1 MNWRRLRFRTPKSR
15 CSGLSLYEKIQKG
28 YTMRNCQILLG
39 VTILGTALVG
49 ACSNNGAGIQASGGA
64 GGSSSTPS
72 GTGGGNST
80 SGISA
85 SGGATGGRS
94 GSGGAVTSGGAT
106 ATGGATSAGG
116 TMAGSTVGSGGSTAS
131 GGSISTGGITGT
143 GGAMGGTTRSGGA
156 TDSTASAGGTTGG
169 TTSMGGATGG
179 ITTAG
184 GSAGGKGGT
193 TAGTT
198 SAGGA
203 TGGKGGT
210 IGSGGIAG
218 SGGVTTR
225 GGSTG
230 SGGSAGQSGAGGSI
244 LSGPAVAFPG
254 ALGFGKKATGGRG
267 SAVYHVTNLND
278 TGTGSFRDAVSASNR
293 IVVFDVGGYVLLTS
307 AVSAK
312 SNLTIAG
319 QTAPGDGIG
328 FQGFEVSFNA
338 ASNVIVRYVR
348 FRQGLI
354 DPDWRKSGINL
365 LNGSNM
371 IFDHISIEF
380 AQYNN
385 IDAVGAT
392 NITMQYSIN
401 ADPTHQQFGA
411 HTEGGGFFTWYANLW
426 ANAHGRLPLAK
437 ANTQYVNN
445 LAYNYQYAYCAGDT
459 GGSNWHDI
467 INNYFI
473 AGPSTNAPGDDF
485 YQMNAGQTVYA
496 SGNLLD
502 SNADGTLNGTD
513 AGQPGGT
520 TKASKA
526 NSTDTASLPTT
537 SAAAAYA
544 DVLANAGCWPNKRDQ
559 VDSLVIAD
567 VKSLGKSGKLWTDQ
581 TATGLTNQG
590 YGTLAGG
597 TAPVDTDKDG
607 MPDAWETKYGL
618 NPNDPSDA
626 TGDFDKTGYTNIEK
640 YINGIV
646 DGLYP

>member
-1 MNWRRLRFRTPKSR
+1 M
-15 CSGLSLYEKIQKG
+15 KG
-28 YTMRNCQILLG
+28 HTMRNCQVLLG
-39 VTILGTALVG
+39 ITILGTALVG
-49 ACSNNGAGIQASGGA
+49 ACSNGDAGPQASGGQV
-64 GGSSSTPS
+64 S
-72 GTGGGNST
+72 GTGGETGAGGT
-80 SGISA
+80 SN
-85 SGGATGGRS
+85 SGGATGGRA
-94 GSGGAVTSGGAT
+94 GSGGAATVGGAT
-106 ATGGATSAGG
+106 ATGGATSPGG
-116 TMAGSTVGSGGSTAS
+116 TMGGSTVESGGSTAA
-131 GGSISTGGITGT
+131 GGSIGTGGMADT
-143 GGAMGGTTRSGGA
+143 GGAMVGGTTHTGGA
-156 TDSTASAGGTTGG
+156 TDSTTGV
-169 TTSMGGATGG
+169 GGATGG
-179 ITTAG
+179 TTGMG
-184 GSAGGKGGT
+184 GTTGSTTGVGGATGGKGGAT
-193 TAGTT
+193 GGSTSGT
-198 SAGGA
+198 GGA

-210 IGSGGIAG
+210 IGSGGIVG
-218 SGGVTTR
+218 SGGTK
-225 GGSTG
+225 GGA
-230 SGGSAGQSGAGGSI
+230 SGGSAGQSGSGGSI
-244 LSGPAVAFPG
+244 PSGPAVAFPG

-267 SAVYHVTNLND
+267 YAVYHVTNLND
-278 TGTGSFRDAVSASNR
+278 SGAGSFRDAVSAGKR
-293 IVVFDVGGYVLLTS
+293 IVVFDVGGYVLLTT
-307 AVSAK
+307 AVSA
-312 SNLTIAG
+312 SSDLTIAG

-338 ASNVIVRYVR
+338 SSNIIVRYVR

-445 LAYNYQYAYCAGDT
+445 VAYNYQYAYCAGDT

-467 INNYFI
+467 IDNYFI

-520 TKASKA
+520 TKATKA

-544 DVLANAGCWPNKRDQ
+544 DVLANAGCWPQHRDQ

-581 TATGLTNQG
+581 NATGLTNQG

-640 YINGIV
+640 YINGLV

>member
-1 MNWRRLRFRTPKSR
+1 
-15 CSGLSLYEKIQKG
+15 
-28 YTMRNCQILLG
+28 MRNCQVLLG
-39 VTILGTALVG
+39 ITILGTALVG
-49 ACSNNGAGIQASGGA
+49 ACSNDGAGTQASGGA
-64 GGSSSTPS
+64 GGSSSKVS
-72 GTGGGNST
+72 GTGGENGT
-80 SGISA
+80 GGISN

-94 GSGGAVTSGGAT
+94 GSGGAATSGGAT
-106 ATGGATSAGG
+106 AMGGATGAGG
-116 TMAGSTVGSGGSTAS
+116 TMGGSTVGSGGSTAT
-131 GGSISTGGITGT
+131 GGSISTGGVMGT
-143 GGAMGGTTRSGGA
+143 GGAMGGTTRTGGA
-156 TDSTASAGGTTGG
+156 AGNT
-169 TTSMGGATGG
+169 ATGG
-179 ITTAG
+179 AAAGSTSTGGVAGGSAATG
-184 GSAGGKGGT
+184 GSAGGKGGAM
-193 TAGTT
+193 AGTT

-210 IGSGGIAG
+210 IGSGGIAA

-225 GGSTG
+225 GGSSG
-230 SGGSAGQSGAGGSI
+230 SGGSAGQSGSGGTI
-244 LSGPAVAFPG
+244 PSGPAVAFPG

-267 SAVYHVTNLND
+267 YAVYHVTNLND
-278 TGTGSFRDAVSASNR
+278 TGTGSFRDAVSADNR
-293 IVVFDVGGYVLLTS
+293 IVVFDVGGYVLLTT
-307 AVSAK
+307 AVSVK

-328 FQGFEVSFNA
+328 FMGYEVSFNA

-385 IDAVGAT
+385 IDAVDAT
-392 NITMQYSIN
+392 NITVQYSIN

-437 ANTQYVNN
+437 ANTQFVNN
-445 LAYNYQYAYCAGDT
+445 VAYNYQYAYCAGDT

-467 INNYFI
+467 IDNYFI
-473 AGPSTNAPGDDF
+473 AGPSTTSPGDDF
-485 YQMNAGQTVYA
+485 YQMNAGQTVYV

-520 TKASKA
+520 TKATKA

-537 SAAAAYA
+537 SAADAYA
-544 DVLANAGCWPNKRDQ
+544 DVLANAGAWPKNRDQ
-559 VDSLVIAD
+559 VDSLVVAD

-581 TATGLTNQG
+581 NATGLTNQG

>member
-1 MNWRRLRFRTPKSR
+1 
-15 CSGLSLYEKIQKG
+15 
-28 YTMRNCQILLG
+28 LLG
-39 VTILGTALVG
+39 ITILGTALVG
-49 ACSNNGAGIQASGGA
+49 ACSNNGAGTQASGGA

-72 GTGGGNST
+72 GTGGGNGT
-80 SGISA
+80 GGISA

-94 GSGGAVTSGGAT
+94 GSGGAATSGGAT

-116 TMAGSTVGSGGSTAS
+116 TMGSSTVEAGGSTAT
-131 GGSISTGGITGT
+131 GGSIGAGGMTGT
-143 GGAMGGTTRSGGA
+143 GGAMGGTTRTGGA
-156 TDSTASAGGTTGG
+156 TESTTGVGGATGGTTGV
-169 TTSMGGATGG
+169 GGAAGG

-267 SAVYHVTNLND
+267 YAVYHVTNLND
-278 TGTGSFRDAVSASNR
+278 TGAGSFRDAVSAGKR
-293 IVVFDVGGYVLLTS
+293 IVVFDVGGYVLLTT
-307 AVSAK
+307 AVSV
-312 SNLTIAG
+312 SSDLTIAG

-338 ASNVIVRYVR
+338 ASNIIVRYVR

-445 LAYNYQYAYCAGDT
+445 VAYNYQYAYCAGDT

-473 AGPSTNAPGDDF
+473 AGPSTTSPGDDF

-502 SNADGTLNGTD
+502 SNADGTLNGTPVRPMPPR
-513 AGQPGGT
+513 GRPRHGRE
-520 TKASKA
+520 
-526 NSTDTASLPTT
+526 
-537 SAAAAYA
+537 AA
-544 DVLANAGCWPNKRDQ
+544 R
-559 VDSLVIAD
+559 
-567 VKSLGKSGKLWTDQ
+567 
-581 TATGLTNQG
+581 
-590 YGTLAGG
+590 
-597 TAPVDTDKDG
+597 
-607 MPDAWETKYGL
+607 
-618 NPNDPSDA
+618 
-626 TGDFDKTGYTNIEK
+626 
-640 YINGIV
+640 
-646 DGLYP
+646 

>member
-1 MNWRRLRFRTPKSR
+1 MNSRRPRLRTPKSR

-28 YTMRNCQILLG
+28 HTMKNRQILLG
-39 VTILGTALVG
+39 ITILGTALVG
-49 ACSNNGAGIQASGGA
+49 ACSNNSAGTQASGGA
-64 GGSSSTPS
+64 GGSSSTSS
-72 GTGGGNST
+72 GTGGDNGT
-80 SGISA
+80 GGIPA
-85 SGGATGGRS
+85 SGGETGGRS
-94 GSGGAVTSGGAT
+94 GSGGVTTSGGAT
-106 ATGGATSAGG
+106 STGGATSAGG
-116 TMAGSTVGSGGSTAS
+116 TMGGSTVGSGGSSAAS
-131 GGSISTGGITGT
+131 SISTGGMTGT

-156 TDSTASAGGTTGG
+156 TDSTTGVGGATGG
-169 TTSMGGATGG
+169 TSGMGGAAGG

-193 TAGTT
+193 TAGMT

-230 SGGSAGQSGAGGSI
+230 SGSSAGQSGAGGSI
-244 LSGPAVAFPG
+244 PSGPAVAFPG
-254 ALGFGKKATGGRG
+254 ALGFGRKATGGRG
-267 SAVYHVTNLND
+267 YAVYHVTNLND
-278 TGTGSFRDAVSASNR
+278 TGAGSFRDAVSAGNR
-293 IVVFDVGGYVLLTS
+293 IVVFDVGGYVDMQSTIAATS
-307 AVSAK
+307 
-312 SNLTIAG
+312 SNITIAG

-328 FQGFEVSFNA
+328 FKGYEVSFNG

-354 DPDWRKSGINL
+354 DSDWRKSGINL

-445 LAYNYQYAYCAGDT
+445 VAYNYQYAYCAGDT

-467 INNYFI
+467 IDNYFI
-473 AGPSTNAPGDDF
+473 AGPSTNSAGDDF
-485 YQMNAGQTVYA
+485 YQMNAGQTVYV

-502 SNADGTLNGTD
+502 SNSDGTLNGTD

-544 DVLANAGCWPNKRDQ
+544 DVLANAGAWPQHRDQ

-581 TATGLTNQG
+581 NATGLTNSG

-597 TAPVDTDKDG
+597 TALVDTDKDG

-618 NPNDPSDA
+618 NPNNPSDA

>member
-1 MNWRRLRFRTPKSR
+1 
-15 CSGLSLYEKIQKG
+15 
-28 YTMRNCQILLG
+28 MRNIEVQLG
-39 VTILGTALVG
+39 IAILGIVFVG
-49 ACSNNGAGIQASGGA
+49 ACSNGGAVTQASGGA
-64 GGSSSTPS
+64 EGGSSNAS
-72 GTGGGNST
+72 GTGGNIGAGGT
-80 SGISA
+80 SN
-85 SGGATGGRS
+85 SGGTTGGRS
-94 GSGGAVTSGGAT
+94 GSGGAVTDGGAIVL
-106 ATGGATSAGG
+106 GGATSLGG
-116 TMAGSTVGSGGSTAS
+116 RTGGSTVGSGGNT
-131 GGSISTGGITGT
+131 STGGSVSGGT
-143 GGAMGGTTRSGGA
+143 SAAGGAV
-156 TDSTASAGGTTGG
+156 GGTTGMGGAAGGSTSG
-169 TTSMGGATGG
+169 TGGATGG
-179 ITTAG
+179 R
-184 GSAGGKGGT
+184 
-193 TAGTT
+193 
-198 SAGGA
+198 
-203 TGGKGGT
+203 GGT
-210 IGSGGIAG
+210 IGSGGIVGTGGATGRGGASG
-218 SGGVTTR
+218 SGGI
-225 GGSTG
+225 
-230 SGGSAGQSGAGGSI
+230 AGQSGSGG
-244 LSGPAVAFPG
+244 LTASGPAVAFPG

-267 SAVYHVTNLND
+267 YAVYHVTNLND
-278 TGTGSFRDAVSASNR
+278 TGAGSFRDAVSASNR
-293 IVVFDVGGYVLLTS
+293 IVVFDVGGYVLLTT

-437 ANTQYVNN
+437 ANTQFVNN
-445 LAYNYQYAYCAGDT
+445 VAYNYQYAYCAGDT
-459 GGSNWHDI
+459 GGANWHDI
-467 INNYFI
+467 IDNYFI

-520 TKASKA
+520 TKATKA

-544 DVLANAGCWPNKRDQ
+544 DVLANAGAWPKKRDQ
-559 VDSLVIAD
+559 VDSLVVAD

-581 TATGLTNQG
+581 NATGLTNQG

>member
-445 LAYNYQYAYCAGDT
+445 VAYNYQYAYCAGDT

>member
-1 MNWRRLRFRTPKSR
+1 
-15 CSGLSLYEKIQKG
+15 
-28 YTMRNCQILLG
+28 MRNCQVLLG
-39 VTILGTALVG
+39 ITILGTALVG
-49 ACSNNGAGIQASGGA
+49 ACSNNGAGTQTSGGA

-72 GTGGGNST
+72 GTGGDNGT
-80 SGISA
+80 GGISA

-94 GSGGAVTSGGAT
+94 GSGGVTTSGGAT
-106 ATGGATSAGG
+106 ATEGATSAGG
-116 TMAGSTVGSGGSTAS
+116 TMGGSTVEAGGSTAP
-131 GGSISTGGITGT
+131 GGSIGTGGMTGT
-143 GGAMGGTTRSGGA
+143 GGAMGGTTRTGGA
-156 TDSTASAGGTTGG
+156 TDSTTGVGGATGGTTGIGG
-169 TTSMGGATGG
+169 TVGG

-193 TAGTT
+193 AAGTT
-198 SAGGA
+198 GAGGA

-210 IGSGGIAG
+210 NGSGGIAA

-225 GGSTG
+225 GGS
-230 SGGSAGQSGAGGSI
+230 SAGSAGQSGSGGSI

-267 SAVYHVTNLND
+267 YAVYHVTNLND
-278 TGTGSFRDAVSASNR
+278 SGAGSFRDAVSAGKR
-293 IVVFDVGGYVLLTS
+293 IVVFDVGGYVLLTT
-307 AVSAK
+307 AVSA
-312 SNLTIAG
+312 SSDLTIAG

-338 ASNVIVRYVR
+338 SSNIIVRYVR

-371 IFDHISIEF
+371 IFDHVSIEF

-445 LAYNYQYAYCAGDT
+445 VAYNYQYAYCAGDT

-473 AGPSTNAPGDDF
+473 AGPSTTSPGDDF

-520 TKASKA
+520 TKATKA

-537 SAAAAYA
+537 SAADAYA
-544 DVLANAGCWPNKRDQ
+544 DVLANAGCWPKNRDQ

-581 TATGLTNQG
+581 NATGLTNSG

>member
-1 MNWRRLRFRTPKSR
+1 MAASLQPNPDPNDPNTPRPPLEPDASQVYVDIFRQTRQNP
-15 CSGLSLYEKIQKG
+15 GNIEKG
-28 YTMRNCQILLG
+28 HTMRNCQVLLG
-39 VTILGTALVG
+39 ITVLGTALVG
-49 ACSNNGAGIQASGGA
+49 ACSNDGAGTQASGGA

-72 GTGGGNST
+72 GTGGDNGAG
-80 SGISA
+80 GISIL
-85 SGGATGGRS
+85 GGATGGRA
-94 GSGGAVTSGGAT
+94 GSGGVATSGGAT
-106 ATGGATSAGG
+106 ASGGATSAGG
-116 TMAGSTVGSGGSTAS
+116 TMGGSTVGSGGSAAT
-131 GGSISTGGITGT
+131 GGSISPGGVMGT
-143 GGAMGGTTRSGGA
+143 GGAMGGTTRTGGA
-156 TDSTASAGGTTGG
+156 AGSTASAGGTTG
-169 TTSMGGATGG
+169 
-179 ITTAG
+179 
-184 GSAGGKGGT
+184 
-193 TAGTT
+193 
-198 SAGGA
+198 AGGA

-210 IGSGGIAG
+210 IGSGGVAG

-230 SGGSAGQSGAGGSI
+230 SGGSAGQPGAGGAI

-267 SAVYHVTNLND
+267 YAVYHVTNLND
-278 TGTGSFRDAVSASNR
+278 TGAGSFRDAVSASNR
-293 IVVFDVGGYVLLTS
+293 IVVFDVGGYVLLTT

-338 ASNVIVRYVR
+338 SSNIIVRYVR

-371 IFDHISIEF
+371 IFDHVSIEF

-437 ANTQYVNN
+437 ANTQFVNN
-445 LAYNYQYAYCAGDT
+445 VAYNYQYAYCAGDT
-459 GGSNWHDI
+459 GGANWHDI
-467 INNYFI
+467 IDNYFI

-520 TKASKA
+520 TKATKA

-544 DVLANAGCWPNKRDQ
+544 DVLANAGAWPKNRDQ
-559 VDSLVIAD
+559 VDSLVVAD

-581 TATGLTNQG
+581 NATGLTNQG

-640 YINGIV
+640 YINGLV

>member
-1 MNWRRLRFRTPKSR
+1 MRKGSTLRNT
-15 CSGLSLYEKIQKG
+15 QV
-28 YTMRNCQILLG
+28 LLG
-39 VTILGTALVG
+39 ITILGTTLAG
-49 ACSNNGAGIQASGGA
+49 ACSGNSTAPQSNAGAGGNSSAAPGTGGNGSSNPGGA
-64 GGSSSTPS
+64 GHS
-72 GTGGGNST
+72 GNGG
-80 SGISA
+80 IVV
-85 SGGATGGRS
+85 SGGS
-94 GSGGAVTSGGAT
+94 L
-106 ATGGATSAGG
+106 ATGGAIVVGG
-116 TMAGSTVGSGGSTAS
+116 TTGDNTISSGGGVAPGGVADTGGVANPGGSTS
-131 GGSISTGGITGT
+131 GTTGT
-143 GGAMGGTTRSGGA
+143 GGT
-156 TDSTASAGGTTGG
+156 
-169 TTSMGGATGG
+169 
-179 ITTAG
+179 
-184 GSAGGKGGT
+184 
-193 TAGTT
+193 
-198 SAGGA
+198 

-210 IGSGGIAG
+210 GGAEGGATGTGGAKGGTPGSGGATG
-218 SGGVTTR
+218 ATGGAKGGTPAT
-225 GGSTG
+225 GGATGATGGAKGGTPATGGATGSTG
-230 SGGSAGQSGAGGSI
+230 GAKGGSGAGGSSI
-244 LSGPAVAFPG
+244 PSGPAVAFPG

-267 SAVYHVTNLND
+267 YPVYHVTNLND
-278 TGTGSFRDAVSASNR
+278 TGAGSFRDAVSAGKR
-293 IVVFDVGGYVLLTS
+293 IVVFDVGGYVLLTT
-307 AVSAK
+307 AVSA
-312 SNLTIAG
+312 SSDLTIAG

-354 DPDWRKSGINL
+354 DPNWRKSGINL

-371 IFDHISIEF
+371 IFDHVSIEF

-385 IDAVGAT
+385 IDAVGAS

-437 ANTQYVNN
+437 ANTQFVNN
-445 LAYNYQYAYCAGDT
+445 VAYNYQYAYCAGDT

-467 INNYFI
+467 IDNYFI

-485 YQMNAGQTVYA
+485 YQMNAGQTVYV

-544 DVLANAGCWPNKRDQ
+544 DVLANAGCWPQHRDQ

-581 TATGLTNQG
+581 NATGLTNQG

-640 YINGIV
+640 YINGLV

>member
-1 MNWRRLRFRTPKSR
+1 MFWFGAIR
-15 CSGLSLYEKIQKG
+15 EIQKG
-28 YTMRNCQILLG
+28 HIMRNCQVLLG
-39 VTILGTALVG
+39 ITILGTALVG
-49 ACSNNGAGIQASGGA
+49 ACSSGGAGTQASGGA
-64 GGSSSTPS
+64 GGSSSAVL
-72 GTGGGNST
+72 GTGGGNGAG
-80 SGISA
+80 GISN
-85 SGGATGGRS
+85 SGGATDGRS
-94 GSGGAVTSGGAT
+94 SSGGAATSGGTT
-106 ATGGATSAGG
+106 ATGGTIGAGG
-116 TMAGSTVGSGGSTAS
+116 TMGGGTVGSGGSTAS
-131 GGSISTGGITGT
+131 GGTISTGGGVGT
-143 GGAMGGTTRSGGA
+143 
-156 TDSTASAGGTTGG
+156 GTTGG
-169 TTSMGGATGG
+169 TTGMGGAAGG
-179 ITTAG
+179 ITT
-184 GSAGGKGGT
+184 T
-193 TAGTT
+193 
-198 SAGGA
+198 GGA

-210 IGSGGIAG
+210 SGSGGIAG
-218 SGGVTTR
+218 SGGTTGK
-225 GGSTG
+225 GGSSG
-230 SGGSAGQSGAGGSI
+230 SGGIAGQSGSGGAI
-244 LSGPAVAFPG
+244 PSGPAVAFPG

-267 SAVYHVTNLND
+267 YAVYHVTNLND

-293 IVVFDVGGYVLLTS
+293 IVVFDVGGYVLLTT

-392 NITMQYSIN
+392 NITVQYSIN

-437 ANTQYVNN
+437 ANTQFVNN
-445 LAYNYQYAYCAGDT
+445 VAYNYQYAYCAGDT
-459 GGSNWHDI
+459 GGANWHDI

-520 TKASKA
+520 TKATKA

-544 DVLANAGCWPNKRDQ
+544 DVLANAGAWPKKRDQ
-559 VDSLVIAD
+559 VDSLVVAD

-581 TATGLTNQG
+581 NATGLTNQG

>member
-1 MNWRRLRFRTPKSR
+1 MLWFGAL
-15 CSGLSLYEKIQKG
+15 GEIQKG
-28 YTMRNCQILLG
+28 RIMRNCQVLLG
-39 VTILGTALVG
+39 ITILGTALVG
-49 ACSNNGAGIQASGGA
+49 ACSNGGAGTQASGGA
-64 GGSSSTPS
+64 GGSSSAVL
-72 GTGGGNST
+72 GAGGENGAG
-80 SGISA
+80 GISN

-94 GSGGAVTSGGAT
+94 GSGGAATSGGAM
-106 ATGGATSAGG
+106 ATGGAASAGG
-116 TMAGSTVGSGGSTAS
+116 AMGGGTVGSGGSTAS
-131 GGSISTGGITGT
+131 GGTIGT
-143 GGAMGGTTRSGGA
+143 GGVMGTGVTGGTTRTGGA
-156 TDSTASAGGTTGG
+156 AGSSATAGGASGGTTG
-169 TTSMGGATGG
+169 MGGAAGG
-179 ITTAG
+179 ITT
-184 GSAGGKGGT
+184 
-193 TAGTT
+193 
-198 SAGGA
+198 AGGA

-210 IGSGGIAG
+210 IGSGGIVG
-218 SGGVTTR
+218 SGGATGK
-225 GGSTG
+225 GGSSGSGGGPGQSG
-230 SGGSAGQSGAGGSI
+230 SGGSI
-244 LSGPAVAFPG
+244 PSGPAVAFPG

-267 SAVYHVTNLND
+267 YAVYHVTNLND
-278 TGTGSFRDAVSASNR
+278 TGAGSFRDAVSAENR
-293 IVVFDVGGYVLLTS
+293 IVVFDVGGYVLLTT

-392 NITMQYSIN
+392 NITVQYSIN

-437 ANTQYVNN
+437 ANTQFVNN
-445 LAYNYQYAYCAGDT
+445 VAYNYQYAYCAGDT
-459 GGSNWHDI
+459 GGANWHDI
-467 INNYFI
+467 IDNYFI

-520 TKASKA
+520 TKATKA

-544 DVLANAGCWPNKRDQ
+544 DVLANAGAWPKNRDQ
-559 VDSLVIAD
+559 VDSLVVAD

-581 TATGLTNQG
+581 NATGLTNQG

-640 YINGIV
+640 YINGLV

>member
-1 MNWRRLRFRTPKSR
+1 
-15 CSGLSLYEKIQKG
+15 
-28 YTMRNCQILLG
+28 MRNIQAPLG
-39 VTILGTALVG
+39 ITILSIVLVG
-49 ACSNNGAGIQASGGA
+49 ACSNGGA
-64 GGSSSTPS
+64 ATQANGGGSSTPS
-72 GTGGGNST
+72 GTGGDNGAGGVSN
-80 SGISA
+80 
-85 SGGATGGRS
+85 SGGAIGGRS
-94 GSGGAVTSGGAT
+94 GSGGAVTSGGT
-106 ATGGATSAGG
+106 IVLGGATSLGG
-116 TMAGSTVGSGGSTAS
+116 RTGGSTVGSGGNTPT
-131 GGSISTGGITGT
+131 GGSVS
-143 GGAMGGTTRSGGA
+143 AGGA
-156 TDSTASAGGTTGG
+156 TV
-169 TTSMGGATGG
+169 
-179 ITTAG
+179 
-184 GSAGGKGGT
+184 
-193 TAGTT
+193 
-198 SAGGA
+198 AGGA
-203 TGGKGGT
+203 TGGTTRAGGTGGGTSAAGGATGGTIGMGGAAGGATSGTGGATGGRGGT
-210 IGSGGIAG
+210 IGSGGIAVTGGATGRGGASG
-218 SGGVTTR
+218 SGGIA
-225 GGSTG
+225 GQSG
-230 SGGSAGQSGAGGSI
+230 SGGSI
-244 LSGPAVAFPG
+244 PSGPAVAFPG

-267 SAVYHVTNLND
+267 YAVYHVTNLND

-293 IVVFDVGGYVLLTS
+293 IVVFDVGGYVLLTT

-437 ANTQYVNN
+437 ANTQFVNN
-445 LAYNYQYAYCAGDT
+445 VAYNYQYAYCAGDT
-459 GGSNWHDI
+459 GGANWHDI
-467 INNYFI
+467 IDNYFI

-502 SNADGTLNGTD
+502 SDADGTLNGTD

-520 TKASKA
+520 TKATKA

-544 DVLANAGCWPNKRDQ
+544 DVLANAGAWPKNRDQ
-559 VDSLVIAD
+559 VDSLVVAD

-581 TATGLTNQG
+581 NATGLTNQG